1 MEDNL
6 QHFYA
11 LLFLTAAYLLG
22 SINFAV
28 PVSRL
33 LRLPDPRSY
42 GSGNPGANNV
52 MRSGSKAAA
61 LLTLLFDALKAFA
74 PLFVLQHFAASWGIP
89 AIYIP
94 LAGLAAFLGHLY
106 PIFFGFRGGKGV
118 ASALGVLFA
127 IHWALA
133 LLCLLL
139 FIVVALLWRY
149 SSLASMSA
157 ALAAPC
163 IYLLGGGSIWTFSG
177 YTCTVLV
184 LMALW
189 LIYRHRA
196 NISRLIQGKE
206 GKIGKKAV

>member
-1 MEDNL
+1 M

-11 LLFLTAAYLLG
+11 TLFLAAAYLLG

-52 MRSGSKAAA
+52 MRSGSRLAA
-61 LLTLLFDALKAFA
+61 LLTLVFDALKAFI
-74 PLFVLQHFAASWGIP
+74 PFFILKHFAADWGI
-89 AIYIP
+89 ASVFIP

-106 PIFFGFRGGKGV
+106 PVFFRFKGGKGV

-127 IHWALA
+127 VNWVLA
-133 LLCLLL
+133 LLCLLVFVL
-139 FIVVALLWRY
+139 VVWLWRY

-157 ALAAPC
+157 AIAAPC
-163 IYLLGGGSIWTFSG
+163 IYLLGGGTWWSADAFTAAVL
-177 YTCTVLV
+177 TV
-184 LMALW
+184 MALW
-189 LIYRHRA
+189 LIYRHKA

-206 GKIGKKAV
+206 GKIGQKAV

>member
-1 MEDNL
+1 M

-11 LLFLTAAYLLG
+11 ILLLIIAYLLG

-28 PVSRL
+28 PVSKL

-61 LLTLLFDALKAFA
+61 LLTLFFDALKAFV
-74 PLFVLQHFAASWGIP
+74 PLFVLKLYASAWSIP
-89 AIYIP
+89 DFYIP
-94 LAGLAAFLGHLY
+94 LAGFAAFLGHLY
-106 PIFFGFRGGKGV
+106 PIFFNFKGGKGV

-127 IHWALA
+127 IHWGLA
-133 LLCLLL
+133 LLCLLC
-139 FIVVALLWRY
+139 FVIVAYLWRY
-149 SSLASMSA
+149 SSLASMTA
-157 ALAAPC
+157 AVVAPC
-163 IYLLGGGSIWTFSG
+163 IYLLAGGDWWQYNSSTFV
-177 YTCTVLV
+177 VLV
-184 LMALW
+184 VMALW

-196 NISRLIQGKE
+196 NIDRLIKGKE